1 MHPKLAM
8 CNIYN
13 DIFQLKDFALE
24 HGFDG
29 IDWSFEM
36 DNLPSTPSE
45 ESAWIKEM
53 KRLEPFEI
61 RYHCPFH
68 KIDIGHTDHEK
79 ADLAVAI
86 FSRIIRLISRRGGG
100 YLSIHVGLGRN
111 STISLSW
118 DTTIENLKNLVQYG
132 LEHKV
137 KVCLE
142 NLAWGW
148 TSKPNLF
155 EKLIR
160 KSGAWA
166 TIDIGHAAVCES
178 VISQHYSVADFIT
191 PHEDKLVTAHL
202 YDEEVAGVGHIPP
215 EDLSDIQDRLD
226 LLLNTDCKWWVI
238 EIREME
244 GLLRTKQM
252 IDEYL
257 GKIEVRDQMSDVRK
271 ALELV
276 R

>member
-1 MHPKLAM
+1 MQPKLAT

-13 DIFQLKDFALE
+13 DNYQLKKFALE

-29 IDWSFEM
+29 VDWSFEM
-36 DNLPSTPSE
+36 DALPSTPPE
-45 ESAWIKEM
+45 ESKWIKEM
-53 KRLEPFEI
+53 GILDPLEV

-68 KIDIGHTDHEK
+68 KIDIGHNDPEK
-79 ADLAVAI
+79 AKFAVSV
-86 FSRIIRLISRRGGG
+86 FHKIIRLISRTGGG

-111 STISLSW
+111 STIPLSW
-118 DTTIENLKNLVQYG
+118 DTTIDNLKNLVHYG
-132 LEHKV
+132 LERRV

-160 KSGAWA
+160 KSGACV

-178 VISQHYSVADFIT
+178 VISQHYDVADFIR
-191 PHEDKLVTAHL
+191 PHSESLVAAHL
-202 YDEEVAGVGHIPP
+202 YDKETEEGHIPP
-215 EDLSDIQDRLD
+215 ENLSNIQSRLD
-226 LLLNTDCKWWVI
+226 LLLKTGCDWWVI
-238 EIREME
+238 EIREVE
-244 GLLRTKQM
+244 GLMKTKQM

-257 GKIEVRDQMSDVRK
+257 ANRNRLDPNLTSARMLHGV
-271 ALELV
+271 
-276 R
+276 

>member
-1 MHPKLAM
+1 ME
-8 CNIYN
+8 Y
-13 DIFQLKDFALE
+13 
-24 HGFDG
+24 GFDG

-36 DNLPSTPSE
+36 DTHPSTPYD
-45 ESAWIKEM
+45 ESKWVKEM
-53 KRLEPFEI
+53 EILEPLEV

-68 KIDIGHTDHEK
+68 KIDIGHTAPEK
-79 ADLAVAI
+79 AKLAVLT
-86 FSRIIRLISRRGGG
+86 FQKIIRLIAKRGGG
-100 YLSIHVGLGRN
+100 YLSIHVGLGRD
-111 STISLSW
+111 STIPLSW
-118 DTTIENLKNLVQYG
+118 DTTIDNLKNLVQYG
-132 LEHKV
+132 VERKV

-178 VISQHYSVADFIT
+178 VISQHYNVADFIT

-202 YDEEVAGVGHIPP
+202 YDEEVAGIGHLPP

-226 LLLNTDCKWWVI
+226 LLLNTNCKWWVI
-238 EIREME
+238 EIMEVE
-244 GLLRTKQM
+244 GLLRTKKM
-252 IDEYL
+252 IDGYL
-257 GKIEVRDQMSDVRK
+257 EKTVVRDQKSEVS
-271 ALELV
+271 A
-276 R
+276 